1 MRNARPTSKA
11 AVSKTG
17 YVKFSN
23 KLSTSLDQISST
35 VRENAQMIDSIQE
48 VALELTT
55 TFGSLHTV
63 AVKYARSANQV
74 LDVILPIVKNL
85 PIVPK
90 NAQSMLINLEKWTQM
105 IINNEAKTSATV
117 SSVRSGLQSGDVNK
131 LKTHAADL
139 KSVTAALSKLAV
151 K

>member
-1 MRNARPTSKA
+1 MRNPRPTKA
-11 AVSKTG
+11 VPSKTG

-23 KLSTSLDQISST
+23 KLSTSLDQISNS

-55 TFGSLHTV
+55 TFGSLHSV
-63 AVKYARSANQV
+63 AVKYARTANQV
-74 LDVILPIVKNL
+74 LDVIVPIVKNL

-90 NAQSMLINLEKWTQM
+90 NAQTMLVNLEKWTQM
-105 IINNEAKTSATV
+105 IIDSEAKTSATV
-117 SSVRSGLQSGDVNK
+117 NSVRSGLQSGDVNK

-139 KSVTAALSKLAV
+139 KSVTNSLTKLV
-151 K
+151 PKI

>member
-1 MRNARPTSKA
+1 MRNARPTKA
-11 AVSKTG
+11 PVSKTG

-23 KLSTSLDQISST
+23 KLSSSLDQISTT

-55 TFGSLHTV
+55 TFASLHGV

-74 LDVILPIVKNL
+74 LDVLVPIVKNL

-90 NAQSMLINLEKWTQM
+90 NVQTMLINLEKWTQM
-105 IINNEAKTSATV
+105 IIDNEAKTSSTV
-117 SSVRSGLQSGDVNK
+117 NSVRSGLQSGDVNK

-151 K
+151 VK

>member
-1 MRNARPTSKA
+1 MRNPRPIKA
-11 AVSKTG
+11 VPSKTG

-23 KLSTSLDQISST
+23 KLSSSLDQISSS
-35 VRENAQMIDSIQE
+35 VRENAQMIDTIQE

-55 TFGSLHTV
+55 TFGSLHGV

-74 LDVILPIVKNL
+74 LDVIVPIVKNL

-90 NAQSMLINLEKWTQM
+90 NAQTMLINLEKWTQM
-105 IINNEAKTSATV
+105 IIDNEAKTSATV
-117 SSVRSGLQSGDVNK
+117 NSVRSGLQSGDVNK

-139 KSVTAALSKLAV
+139 KAVTSSLAKIV
-151 K
+151 PGK